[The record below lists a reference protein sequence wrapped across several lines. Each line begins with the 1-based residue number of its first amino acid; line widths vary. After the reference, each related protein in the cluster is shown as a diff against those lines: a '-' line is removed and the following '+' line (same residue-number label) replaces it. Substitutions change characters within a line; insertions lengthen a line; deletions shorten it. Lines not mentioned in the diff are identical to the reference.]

1 MSQMTDDMARNVV
14 SNWERNR
21 TRYGLTAWEECQLA
35 HKWLSAA
42 DALEAQAA
50 RIIGLK
56 RELYLLVEADD
67 DYQAGSITAEQYK
80 ARLHDCLNRAREV
93 LK

>member
-1 MSQMTDDMARNVV
+1 MTLQ
-14 SNWERNR
+14 ERLR
-21 TRYGLTAWEECQLA
+21 DLHKQATTERSHYYVGTTAQE
-35 HKWLSAA
+35 AA
-42 DALEAQAA
+42 DALDAQAA